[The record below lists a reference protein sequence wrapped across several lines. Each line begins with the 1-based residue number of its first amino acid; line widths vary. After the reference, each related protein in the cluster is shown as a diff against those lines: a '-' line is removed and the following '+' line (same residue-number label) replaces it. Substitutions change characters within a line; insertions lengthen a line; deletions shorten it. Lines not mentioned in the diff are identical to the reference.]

1 MRRKINVE
9 GGGMS
14 GRGVLDNSNQTSSFS
29 KKIVALILTENYSG
43 LTDIKTRS
51 LDFVVPAAT
60 DY

>member
-1 MRRKINVE
+1 MT
-9 GGGMS
+9 GGW
-14 GRGVLDNSNQTSSFS
+14 VLDNSNQTFSFS
-29 KKIVALILTENYSG
+29 KKTIILILTENYSG